1 MRKLWLITTDHL
13 EVGLWFRD
21 EEDFKVGMNFV
32 AIQAHVSGVLILA
45 FILMS
50 NHLHF
55 ILAANSKKE
64 AEAFIE
70 ALKHRYSLY
79 YRRKYGVKEFL
90 RGNGVKVDLINTD
103 DEGAEQAIAYVQMN
117 CVAANIC
124 SHPTQYSWGTG
135 NLFFNQTKPV
145 GKRLGSFSKRTLK
158 RLLHSDIE
166 TLPEDWLIGADG
178 YILPQ
183 NYVDVSLVEALFRT
197 PKRMNFFLMN
207 SSKAKK
213 RLEASDD
220 RLPAFRDQVILGAL
234 PDLCQSLFGKRS
246 FSELTEAEQTECVRQ
261 LRFRFSAHVNQ
272 IARVCGLTY
281 EQAARL
287 LDSV

>member
-1 MRKLWLITTDHL
+1 MRKLWLITTEHL
-13 EVGLWFRD
+13 KAGLWFRD

-32 AIQAHVSGVLILA
+32 AIQAHASRVVVLS

-50 NHLHF
+50 NHVHF
-55 ILAANSKKE
+55 VVKADSKKD
-64 AEAFIE
+64 AEAFID

-79 YRRKYGVKEFL
+79 LRHKYGVKEFL
-90 RGNGVKVDLINTD
+90 RGNDVHVDPISLY
-103 DEGAEQAIAYVQMN
+103 DEDPEKAIAYVQMN

-124 SHPTQYSWGTG
+124 SHPSQYPWGTG

-145 GKRLGSFSKRTLK
+145 GRPLGSLSKRARK
-158 RLLHSDIE
+158 RLLHSDID
-166 TLPEDWLIGADG
+166 TLPEHWLVGVDG

-183 NYVDVSLVEALFRT
+183 NYVDIASSEDCFKT
-197 PKRMNFFLMN
+197 PRRMNWFLSN

-213 RLEASDD
+213 RLDADEN
-220 RLPAFRDQVILGAL
+220 LPAFRDQVILAAI
-234 PDLCQSLFGKRS
+234 PDLCQSLFGKKA
-246 FSELTEAEQTECVRQ
+246 FSLLAREEQVEFVRQ

-287 LDSV
+287 MDSV

>member
-21 EEDFKVGMNFV
+21 EEDFKVGMNYV
-32 AIQAHVSGVLILA
+32 AIQAHVSRVVIHA

-55 ILAANSKKE
+55 VVAASSKKE

-79 YRRKYGVKEFL
+79 FRRKYGVKEFL
-90 RGNGVKVDLINTD
+90 RDNGVTVTPINTD

-124 SHPTQYSWGTG
+124 SHPSQYSWGTG
-135 NLFFNQTKPV
+135 NLFFNQAKPD
-145 GKRLGSFSKRTLK
+145 GKRLGSFSKRALK

-183 NYVDVSLVEALFRT
+183 NYVDVPSVEACYRT
-197 PKRMNFFLMN
+197 PKRMNFFLAN

-213 RLEASDD
+213 RLEADEH
-220 RLPAFRDQVILGAL
+220 LPAFRDQVILAAL

-246 FSELTEAEQTECVRQ
+246 FPELSYDEQTECVRQ
-261 LRFRFSAHVNQ
+261 IRFRFSAHVNQ
-272 IARVCGLTY
+272 IARVCDLSY
-281 EQAARL
+281 DEVARMM
-287 LDSV
+287 DSV

>member
-1 MRKLWLITTDHL
+1 
-13 EVGLWFRD
+13 
-21 EEDFKVGMNFV
+21 MNFV
-32 AIQAHVSGVLILA
+32 AIQAHESPVVVHA

-50 NHLHF
+50 NHVHF
-55 ILAANSKKE
+55 VLAAASKKDV
-64 AEAFIE
+64 EAFIE

-79 YRRKYGVKEFL
+79 LRHKYGIKEFL
-90 RGNGVKVDLINTD
+90 RGNEVKIDRLFPD
-103 DEGAEQAIAYVQMN
+103 DEDPEKAIAYVQMN

-124 SHPTQYSWGTG
+124 SHPSQYPWGTG

-145 GKRLGSFSKRTLK
+145 GRPLGSLSKRACK
-158 RLLHSDIE
+158 RLLHSDID
-166 TLPEDWLIGADG
+166 TLPEHWLVGVDG

-183 NYVDVSLVEALFRT
+183 NYVDIASVEDCFKT
-197 PKRMNFFLMN
+197 PRRMNWFLSN

-213 RLEASDD
+213 RLEADEN
-220 RLPAFRDQVILGAL
+220 LPAFRDQVILAAI
-234 PDLCQSLFGKRS
+234 PDLCQSLFGKNA
-246 FSELTEAEQTECVRQ
+246 FSLLAREEQVEFVRQ

-287 LDSV
+287 MDSV

>member
-32 AIQAHVSGVLILA
+32 AIQGYVSKVKILA
-45 FILMS
+45 YILMS
-50 NHLHF
+50 NHLHL
-55 ILAANSKKE
+55 IVLADSKNE
-64 AEAFIE
+64 AEAFID

-90 RGNGVKVDLINTD
+90 RENGKKVDLINTD
-103 DEGAEQAIAYVQMN
+103 DEGVEQAIAYVQMN

-124 SHPTQYSWGTG
+124 SHPSQYPWGTG
-135 NLFFNQTKPV
+135 NLFFNHSKPV
-145 GKRLGSFSKRTLK
+145 GKRLGSFSKRALK
-158 RLLHSDIE
+158 RLLHTDIDS
-166 TLPEDWLIGADG
+166 LPEDWLISEDG

-183 NYVDVSLVEALFRT
+183 SYVDILFVESCFRT
-197 PKRMNFFLMN
+197 PKRMNYFLVN

-213 RLEASDD
+213 RLNADEH
-220 RLPAFRDQVILGAL
+220 LPAFRDQIILAAL

-246 FSELTEAEQTECVRQ
+246 FPDLPEEDKRECVRQ
-261 LRFRFSAHVNQ
+261 LHFRFSAHVNQ

-281 EQAARL
+281 EEVACL
-287 LDSV
+287 MDSV

>member
-1 MRKLWLITTDHL
+1 MRKLWLITTEHL
-13 EVGLWFRD
+13 KAGLWFRD

-32 AIQAHVSGVLILA
+32 AIQAHASRVVVLS

-50 NHLHF
+50 NHVHF
-55 ILAANSKKE
+55 VLKADSKKD

-70 ALKHRYSLY
+70 GFKHRYSLY
-79 YRRKYGVKEFL
+79 MRRKYGVKEFL
-90 RGNGVKVDLINTD
+90 RGNGVQIDPISWY
-103 DEGAEQAIAYVQMN
+103 DEDPEKAIAYVEMN

-124 SHPTQYSWGTG
+124 SHPSQYLWGTG
-135 NLFFNQTKPV
+135 GVFFNP
-145 GKRLGSFSKRTLK
+145 GKLSGRPLRAFSKRACK
-158 RLLHSDIE
+158 RLLHTDVES
-166 TLPEDWLIGADG
+166 LPENWLVGADG

-183 NYVDVSLVEALFRT
+183 SYVDVAAVEACFKT
-197 PKRMNFFLMN
+197 PQRMNWFLLN

-213 RLEASDD
+213 RLDADD
-220 RLPAFRDQVILGAL
+220 NLPAFRDQVILAAI
-234 PDLCQSLFGKRS
+234 PDLCRSLFGKPG
-246 FSELTEAEQTECVRQ
+246 FSQLSREEQVEFVRQ

-287 LDSV
+287 MDSV

>member
-21 EEDFKVGMNFV
+21 DEDFKVGMNYV
-32 AIQAHVSGVLILA
+32 AIQAHVSNVVIIA

-55 ILAANSKKE
+55 IVAANSRKE

-90 RGNGVKVDLINTD
+90 RDNGVRVDLILAD

-135 NLFFNQTKPV
+135 NLFFNQAKPG
-145 GKRLGSFSKRTLK
+145 GKRLDSFSKRALK
-158 RLLHSDIE
+158 RLLRSDIE
-166 TLPEDWLIGADG
+166 TLPEDWLIGDDG

-183 NYVDVSLVEALFRT
+183 NYVDVSFVEACYRT
-197 PKRMNFFLMN
+197 PKRMNYFLVN

-213 RLEASDD
+213 RLEADEH
-220 RLPAFRDQVILGAL
+220 LPAFRDQVILAAL

-246 FSELTEAEQTECVRQ
+246 FSELSEEEQKECVRQ
-261 LRFRFSAHVNQ
+261 IRFRFSSHVNQ
-272 IARVCGLTY
+272 IARVCDLSY
-281 EQAARL
+281 EEAARL
-287 LDSV
+287 MDSV

>member
-21 EEDFKVGMNFV
+21 EEDFKVAMNYV
-32 AIQAHVSGVLILA
+32 AIQAHVSRVVVIA

-50 NHLHF
+50 NHVHF
-55 ILAANSKKE
+55 IVAANSKKE

-90 RGNGVKVDLINTD
+90 RDNGVRVDLIVIDND
-103 DEGAEQAIAYVQMN
+103 GAEQAVAYVQMN

-124 SHPTQYSWGTG
+124 SHPSQYSWGTG
-135 NLFFNQTKPV
+135 NLFFNQAKSV
-145 GKRLGSFSKRTLK
+145 GKRLDSFSKRALK
-158 RLLHSDIE
+158 RLLHSDDE
-166 TLPEDWLIGADG
+166 TLPGNWLIGAEG

-183 NYVDVSLVEALFRT
+183 NYVDVSFVEACYRT
-197 PKRMNFFLMN
+197 PKRMNFFLAN

-213 RLEASDD
+213 RLEVDEH
-220 RLPAFRDQVILGAL
+220 LPAFRDQVILAAL
-234 PDLCQSLFGKRS
+234 PDLCQSLFGKR
-246 FSELTEAEQTECVRQ
+246 FFAELNEDEQKECVRQ
-261 LRFRFSAHVNQ
+261 IRFRFSAHVNQ
-272 IARVCGLTY
+272 IARVCDLSY
-281 EQAARL
+281 EEVARMM
-287 LDSV
+287 DSV

>member
-13 EVGLWFRD
+13 KVGLWFRE
-21 EEDFKVGMNFV
+21 EEDFKVGMNYV
-32 AIQAHVSGVLILA
+32 AIQAHVSKVVIHA

-55 ILAANSKKE
+55 VVAAYSKKE

-79 YRRKYGVKEFL
+79 FRRKYGVKEFL
-90 RGNGVKVDLINTD
+90 RRNGVKVEPINID

-124 SHPTQYSWGTG
+124 AHPSQYGWGTG

-145 GKRLGSFSKRTLK
+145 GKRLGSFSKRALK

-166 TLPEDWLIGADG
+166 TLPEDWLIGAEG

-183 NYVDVSLVEALFRT
+183 SYVDVTSVEACYRT
-197 PKRMNFFLMN
+197 PKRMNFFLVN

-213 RLEASDD
+213 RLEADEH
-220 RLPAFRDQVILGAL
+220 LPAFRDQVIIAAL
-234 PDLCQSLFGKRS
+234 PDLCQSLFRKRS
-246 FSELTEAEQTECVRQ
+246 FSELNDDEQKECVCQ
-261 LRFRFSAHVNQ
+261 IRFRFSSHVNQ
-272 IARVCGLTY
+272 IARVCDLSY
-281 EQAARL
+281 EEVARL
-287 LDSV
+287 MDSV